1 MNAKLRELTSFIQS
15 FASKHKGCSKKQIT
29 EAVKESFGLIKSRSV
44 YHCKEYAIRFS
55 KASGSSFSNTVVSLS
70 ALKKYDDRPF
80 IVCVVRPIEIE
91 LLLANSTFLK
101 KISHSSQQLRVDN
114 IRGSFNGTDII
125 REYSGIVNTFENFD
139 KLFRIH
145 REFTWS
151 ENLLRLVEETNSI
164 VPTIALF
171 KPSREQRDKILSAP
185 YIAKSLSNNVEYLQ
199 LNNELSELIQDKK
212 YEIIQAARVD
222 NVKLRGDKIEQLVSG
237 AASLHTL
244 EDISRKLSNGIQVH
258 IDIKTKILTLSSNPK
273 GYNIDKMLRVLACGN
288 VSLSFLFIGI
298 NVKDESV
305 SSRLV
310 SILDSTILN
319 STRIQFHWAGRKS
332 RGVTQLSGDLKSI
345 FSNDFSEEINEPS
358 AITFLEDLI
367 DRRSQ

>member
-1 MNAKLRELTSFIQS
+1 MWFDVHNSLHAKKLSIDYYELYRLNDLQRINLIQLVLY
-15 FASKHKGCSKKQIT
+15 G
-29 EAVKESFGLIKSRSV
+29 
-44 YHCKEYAIRFS
+44 
-55 KASGSSFSNTVVSLS
+55 
-70 ALKKYDDRPF
+70 
-80 IVCVVRPIEIE
+80 
-91 LLLANSTFLK
+91 
-101 KISHSSQQLRVDN
+101 
-114 IRGSFNGTDII
+114 
-125 REYSGIVNTFENFD
+125 
-139 KLFRIH
+139 IH
-145 REFTWS
+145 RGFTWD

-164 VPTIALF
+164 VPTTILF
-171 KPSREQRDKILSAP
+171 EPSGEQRDKILSAP
-185 YIAKSLSNNVEYLQ
+185 YIAKSLSNNSEYLQ
-199 LNNELSELIQDKK
+199 LNNELSKLIQDKK
-212 YEIIQAARVD
+212 DAILQAARID
-222 NVKLRGDKIEQLVSG
+222 NINLRGNKIEQIISG
-237 AASLHTL
+237 TASSHSI

-298 NVKDESV
+298 NIKDESV

-319 STRIQFHWAGRKS
+319 STKIQFHWAGRKS

-345 FSNDFSEEINEPS
+345 FSNDFSEKINETL